1 MSSQR
6 RRGSIGGEG
15 TGGAGESEGRG
26 GGEERRGGEQ
36 KQELLLAELLPIE
49 AIGQSHL

>member
-1 MSSQR
+1 MGR
-6 RRGSIGGEG
+6 RELEEQEREKEG
-15 TGGAGESEGRG
+15 DG
-26 GGEERRGGEQ
+26 ERRGAEQ